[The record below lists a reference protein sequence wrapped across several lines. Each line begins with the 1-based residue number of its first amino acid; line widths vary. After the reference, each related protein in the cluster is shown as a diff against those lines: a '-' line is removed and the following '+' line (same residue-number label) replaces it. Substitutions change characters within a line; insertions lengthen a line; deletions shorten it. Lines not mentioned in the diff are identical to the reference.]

1 MRKGDIVLTP
11 FPFTDLVGNKIR
23 PAIVLIESELLIT
36 ICFIST
42 QIIYQDENDFIL
54 IPNETNRLKRES
66 IVKINKIATIDKDL
80 IVGRIGQLNHSEINK
95 LNQALRKI
103 LKL

>member
-1 MRKGDIVLTP
+1 MKKGDIVLTP
-11 FPFTDLVGNKIR
+11 FPFTDLAGNKTR
-23 PAIVLIESELLIT
+23 PALILIESESLVT
-36 ICFIST
+36 ICYIST
-42 QIIYQDENDFIL
+42 QILFRNSNDFL
-54 IPNETNRLKRES
+54 LQPNETNRLKKES

-80 IVGRIGQLNHSEINK
+80 IIGKIGTLNYTEAHT